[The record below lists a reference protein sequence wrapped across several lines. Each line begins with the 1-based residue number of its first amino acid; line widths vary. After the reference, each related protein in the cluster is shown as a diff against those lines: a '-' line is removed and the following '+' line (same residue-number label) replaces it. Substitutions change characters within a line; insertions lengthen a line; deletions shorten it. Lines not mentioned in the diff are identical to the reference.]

1 MSDSPHVRRIK
12 KGEDLFLAG
21 DYAAALDIFE
31 TVLRE
36 RPDHVGALNDAALT
50 AAETGD
56 VVKAV
61 RYFER
66 ILELD
71 PSQEHAFYN
80 FIDLLVQEDAADLAR
95 DVVRTYRAYIPSSS
109 ELATYESA
117 LGLLPG
123 DAVRGAAVGD
133 VSVKCHLEPTGDK
146 RHVIIVAQPRS
157 GTTILWKTL
166 RQDRR
171 LVCFDEPF
179 RPHLRRYVLQETDD
193 KKETMGEY
201 LARPALIESHWSTLQ
216 PFEEFAPN
224 LLGHQRTYLQTLA
237 AQGDN
242 VCMDFVR
249 CSAHIAA
256 LRRAVPD
263 ALIVHLVRDPRAWV
277 TSHLRPYGSWM
288 SGLPQSFFTYEGSFD
303 FWRRQQAA
311 NVLGAEGYAHEQLLQ
326 VWDGLVSLAEAG
338 NPDLTVRFEHFA
350 LRPDDV
356 LRAIYERMNL
366 DRPSLDTSIVRK
378 PNPPFAFDDPR
389 WEPAL
394 ARCVRPANYEYLFD
408 YASLAEPGS
417 VAA

>member
-21 DYAAALDIFE
+21 DHAAALDVFE
-31 TVLRE
+31 AVLDE
-36 RPDHVGALNDAALT
+36 VPDHVGALNDAALA

-66 ILELD
+66 VLELD
-71 PSQEHAFYN
+71 SSQENAFYN

-95 DVVRTYRAYIPSSS
+95 DVVRTYRSDIPASS
-109 ELATYESA
+109 ELTKYESA
-117 LGLLPG
+117 LGVLP
-123 DAVRGAAVGD
+123 DGAARGTAVTD
-133 VSVKCHLEPTGDK
+133 VSVKSNLEPSGDR

-179 RPHLRRYVLQETDD
+179 RPHLRRYVLQESDD
-193 KKETMGEY
+193 KKQTMGEY
-201 LARPALIESHWSTLQ
+201 LARPDLIESHWSTLQ
-216 PFEEFAPN
+216 PFEEFDPN
-224 LLGHQRTYLQTLA
+224 LVGHQRTYLQTLA
-237 AQGDN
+237 AQGEH

-277 TSHLRPYGSWM
+277 TSHLRPYGRWM
-288 SGLPQSFFTYEGSFD
+288 PGLPQAFFTHEGSFD

-311 NVLGAEGYAHEQLLQ
+311 QVLGAKGYAHEQLLQ
-326 VWDGLVSLAEAG
+326 VWDRLVALAETAR
-338 NPDLTVRFEHFA
+338 PDLTIRFEHFA
-350 LRPDDV
+350 LQPDDV
-356 LRAIYERMNL
+356 LQVIYERMNL
-366 DRPSLDTSIVRK
+366 DYPSLDTSIVRK
-378 PNPPFAFDDPR
+378 PNPPFAFDDAR

-394 ARCVRPANYEYLFD
+394 ARCLSPANHTFLFD
-408 YASLAEPGS
+408 YESCTPAGS